1 MKRMGAANRP
11 ESTHRSDGPCLAAIA
26 ATTATCPIPRG
37 NQLRLRLRLRRSVCG
52 ITRDSRHAPKPPHR
66 HEAPPRRARI
76 AVSAD
81 GVRRI
86 EASAET
92 HLAST

>member
-1 MKRMGAANRP
+1 
-11 ESTHRSDGPCLAAIA
+11 
-26 ATTATCPIPRG
+26 
-37 NQLRLRLRLRRSVCG
+37 CG

-66 HEAPPRRARI
+66 HEAPPRRVRI

-81 GVRRI
+81 GVRPI

>member
-1 MKRMGAANRP
+1 CLRATAAP
-11 ESTHRSDGPCLAAIA
+11 P
-26 ATTATCPIPRG
+26 ATCPIPRG
-37 NQLRLRLRLRRSVCG
+37 NQLRLRLRRSVCG

-66 HEAPPRRARI
+66 HEAPPRRVRI

-81 GVRRI
+81 GVRPI